1 MNRSNLLALLL
12 VAGLVP
18 SAIAATDAGRAP
30 ASISPAAQN
39 TPVATVPAAHPRH
52 VNFHG
57 AVINQT
63 STLITVSNSNPNHQ
77 NELRTF
83 TFSPQLKPKMQR
95 ILDAGGYQRGDKV
108 VVTSNMGS
116 NVALNVRGRRSK
128 PA

>member
-1 MNRSNLLALLL
+1 M
-12 VAGLVP
+12 
-18 SAIAATDAGRAP
+18 
-30 ASISPAAQN
+30 
-39 TPVATVPAAHPRH
+39 
-52 VNFHG
+52 NFHG

-63 STLITVSNSNPNHQ
+63 STFITVSNSNPNHQ

-116 NVALNVRGRRSK
+116 NVALNVRGRRPVPVRPGAEEGVAHGHERARTRRARTASRF
-128 PA
+128 PSRTI